1 LFAVGR
7 TATTDLLN
15 LHKVGVTVHKNKKI
29 ETLSNEIDKT
39 KADNIY
45 ALGDVV

>member
-7 TATTDLLN
+7 HATTDLLN
-15 LHKVGVTVHKNKKI
+15 LGKVGVFVTKSKKI
-29 ETLSNEIDKT
+29 MSSKEIERT
-39 KADNIY
+39 NVDNIY